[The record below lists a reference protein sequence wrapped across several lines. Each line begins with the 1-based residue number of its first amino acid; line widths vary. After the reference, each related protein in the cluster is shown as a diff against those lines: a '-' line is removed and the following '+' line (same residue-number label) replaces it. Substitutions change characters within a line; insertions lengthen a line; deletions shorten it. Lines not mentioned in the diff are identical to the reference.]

1 MQKHYLGPRKKEIYQ
16 YFTIYVSFMHNSPVF
31 TIYIISHSYYINIKK
46 GTRIKTKYSI
56 IITDT
61 IIRILI
67 YSDLI
72 VSSTVFNSIK
82 TNLKNIYI
90 KSSKT
95 PKTKAKNTCKKQACN
110 RQGIN

>member
-16 YFTIYVSFMHNSPVF
+16 YFTIYVSFIHNSPVF

-72 VSSTVFNSIK
+72 VSSTVLNSTK
-82 TNLKNIYI
+82 TNLKIIYI
-90 KSSKT
+90 KSSKI
-95 PKTKAKNTCKKQACN
+95 PKTKAENIYKNQVYNTQE
-110 RQGIN
+110 IS

>member
-16 YFTIYVSFMHNSPVF
+16 YFTIYVSFIHNSSVF

-72 VSSTVFNSIK
+72 ISSTVLNSTK
-82 TNLKNIYI
+82 TNLKIIYI
-90 KSSKT
+90 KSCKT
-95 PKTKAKNTCKKQACN
+95 PKKKVVNTYKTQAYN
-110 RQGIN
+110 SQKFN

>member
-16 YFTIYVSFMHNSPVF
+16 YFTIYVSFIHNSPVF
-31 TIYIISHSYYINIKK
+31 YNLHHCSFILYKFQK
-46 GTRIKTKYSI
+46 GTRIKTIYSI

-72 VSSTVFNSIK
+72 ISSTVLNSTK
-82 TNLKNIYI
+82 TNLKIIYI
-90 KSSKT
+90 GSSKT

-110 RQGIN
+110 EQEIS

>member
-16 YFTIYVSFMHNSPVF
+16 YFTIYVSFIHNSPVF
-31 TIYIISHSYYINIKK
+31 TIYIISHSYNINIKK

-72 VSSTVFNSIK
+72 ISSTVLNSTK
-82 TNLKNIYI
+82 TNLKIIYI
-90 KSSKT
+90 KSSKI
-95 PKTKAKNTCKKQACN
+95 PKTKAENIYKNHVCN
-110 RQGIN
+110 TQEIS

>member
-16 YFTIYVSFMHNSPVF
+16 YFTIYVSLIHNSPVF
-31 TIYIISHSYYINIKK
+31 TIYIISHSYYINFKK
-46 GTRIKTKYSI
+46 GTRIKTKYFI

-72 VSSTVFNSIK
+72 VSSTVLNSTK
-82 TNLKNIYI
+82 TNLKIIYI
-90 KSSKT
+90 KSSKI
-95 PKTKAKNTCKKQACN
+95 PKTKEENIYKNQVCN
-110 RQGIN
+110 TQEIS

>member
-16 YFTIYVSFMHNSPVF
+16 YFTIYVSFIHNSSVF

-67 YSDLI
+67 YSYLI
-72 VSSTVFNSIK
+72 ISSTVLNSTK
-82 TNLKNIYI
+82 TNLKIVYI
-90 KSSKT
+90 KFSKI
-95 PKTKAKNTCKKQACN
+95 PKTKAENTYKNQVCN
-110 RQGIN
+110 TQEIS

>member
-16 YFTIYVSFMHNSPVF
+16 YFTIYVSFIHNSPVF

-46 GTRIKTKYSI
+46 GTRIKTKYFI

-72 VSSTVFNSIK
+72 VSSTVLNSTK
-82 TNLKNIYI
+82 TNLKIIYTE
-90 KSSKT
+90 SCKT
-95 PKTKAKNTCKKQACN
+95 PKTKVENTYKKQSCN
-110 RQGIN
+110 SQKFN